1 VAGAAFKAYR
11 QLVQERQRK
20 DNLTVWV
27 YGSANPV
34 DISSRAVDFWLLDS
48 WAGGATGIVPWQTL
62 DKSGKALVA
71 KDDLALFIM
80 DQSVGDRPAIRSTL
94 RLKAFLQ
101 TQQLI
106 EKLNLLKSQKD
117 LTVGAINELLA
128 VILST
133 KIEIRK
139 RNDDDAGTAVPASDN
154 AAGVDDIRLTVEEML
169 GRF

>member
-1 VAGAAFKAYR
+1 
-11 QLVQERQRK
+11 
-20 DNLTVWV
+20 
-27 YGSANPV
+27 
-34 DISSRAVDFWLLDS
+34 
-48 WAGGATGIVPWQTL
+48 
-62 DKSGKALVA
+62 
-71 KDDLALFIM
+71 M